1 MTDKERS
8 QQNAK
13 QVIVVRKDLEM
24 PTWKFGAMCSH
35 ASLGALF
42 KCGIKLEDM
51 LHIELKTGTA
61 VEQWITALKGDALRS
76 VGKFNIWSW
85 QTPKIFEDR
94 FEAIL
99 ELGVDLFKGK
109 FIRRLPYTQDKHML
123 LSMKYIPEKM
133 I

>member
-1 MTDKERS
+1 MITSEEVKVNNKYYIICCNSFYEVRLKNREIMCDKTTKYTFSSRLGDLHFYRS
-8 QQNAK
+8 
-13 QVIVVRKDLEM
+13 E
-24 PTWKFGAMCSH
+24 
-35 ASLGALF
+35 
-42 KCGIKLEDM
+42 
-51 LHIELKTGTA
+51 
-61 VEQWITALKGDALRS
+61 
-76 VGKFNIWSW
+76 FNIWSW

-109 FIRRLPYTQDKHML
+109 IIRRLPYTQDKHIM